1 MPSIYDVQIGQR
13 FSFEVYPTSIIGNNF
28 QDVRLEGILSA
39 RAAASYGVDIEALH
53 ANVYP
58 TLPEGTVPN
67 DPFQYSYIRIQYPSG
82 EYGVIGI
89 PWIRPESIVLSQG
102 GKVMLTFDDKTQVD
116 LDRILLALSS
126 NGYRPDDVRVQA
138 G

>member
-13 FSFEVYPTSIIGNNF
+13 FSFEVYPTSVLGNNF

-58 TLPEGTVPN
+58 TLPEGTTPN
-67 DPFQYSYIRIQYPSG
+67 DPFQYSYIRIQHASG

-89 PWIRPESIVLSQG
+89 PWIRQDSIVISDG
-102 GKVMLTFDDKTQVD
+102 GKVVLTFNDKTQSD
-116 LDRILLALSS
+116 LDMILLALSS
-126 NGYRPDDVRVQA
+126 NGYRPDDIQVQN
-138 G
+138 

>member
-58 TLPEGTVPN
+58 TLPQGSAPN

-82 EYGVIGI
+82 EYAVLGI
-89 PWIRPESIVLSQG
+89 PWIRQESIAISNG
-102 GKVMLTFDDKTQVD
+102 GKLTLSFEDKTQVD
-116 LDRILLALSS
+116 LDRILMALSS
-126 NGYRPDDVRVQA
+126 NGYRPDAVNVHSA
-138 G
+138 

>member
-39 RAAASYGVDIEALH
+39 RAAASYGFDIEALH

-58 TLPEGTVPN
+58 TPPQGSAPN

-82 EYGVIGI
+82 EYAIVGV
-89 PWIRPESIVLSQG
+89 PWIRQESIVISSG
-102 GKVMLTFDDKTQVD
+102 GTIHLTFDDKTQSD
-116 LDRILLALSS
+116 LDRILMALSS
-126 NGYRPDDVRVQA
+126 NGYRPDDVKVQTQ
-138 G
+138 